1 MEVIKR
7 DGQTIENFDKT
18 KIYNAIMKSMQ
29 HGSGIVRPKIAQEIA
44 DIIEDTFERAK
55 SRPSVAEI
63 EALVF
68 QQLVMKG
75 QILTARSYE
84 SYRAVQAF
92 KKNYTQLDHD
102 IEGIVDGE
110 NKEVT
115 DENSNKNSFIASTQR
130 DLIAGEYSKDYT
142 CRNLLP
148 EDIMYAHDNN
158 IIHFHDADYF
168 LEHIH
173 NCFGSKTRFV
183 TSNGVVSFGEC
194 ANGQE
199 VEVIDKDGV
208 WRKATV
214 KKYGQ
219 QRMQIVTLKSGR
231 TIKEVK
237 CTANHRWI
245 LKDGSVTTNIK
256 PGDQLHLLNE
266 TVNTEPINPYAFCLG
281 FVIGDGTDYIK
292 NTSQGVN
299 VRLCGDKIQYLDMF
313 IKAGYSISKT
323 NYENGDILLLKSGKT
338 FKQRFIENHAWEYM
352 SKNDLISL
360 FNGYYAADGFKG
372 KNGVA
377 TANPYI
383 AQMIRDISALSGYF
397 ITSEKYEVRDT
408 NYKSGAELYTFRFM
422 RSQHTNRNWKVE
434 SINCVDSSKYD
445 AWCVEEPITHSFTL
459 DNGIVTGNCCLVNL
473 DDMLQN
479 GTVINKKMI
488 ESPKSFRVAC
498 TVATQ
503 IVQQVANGQYGGQT
517 ISVSHL
523 APFLRVSKEKIRR
536 KTIKKWER
544 IGMPYTEEMLE
555 NSVMEDLRDEL
566 KDGVQTIQYQIN
578 TFSTCNGQA
587 PFLSIFMY
595 INEKPGYA
603 EETAMIIEEMLRQ
616 RIQGLKNEKGVYI
629 TPSFPKLLYVTDE
642 GNVYPGT
649 KYFYL
654 TRLAAECTA
663 KRMVPDYIS
672 AKIMKEQ
679 YDGEVFP
686 CMGCRSF
693 LTPWKD
699 ENGNYKW
706 YGRFNQGVVTLNLV
720 DVALSAE
727 HNLDS
732 FWEILNNRLQMCYDA
747 LMIRHN
753 RLRDTPTSVSPIHWK
768 YGAISRL
775 KGENFNELLMNG
787 YSTISLGYAG
797 LFECVYALIGES
809 HTTQAGHDLAI
820 MIIKYLNDTCKRWRD
835 ETSIAFSLYGTPL
848 ESTTYKFARSLKE
861 RFGIIENVTDHD
873 YVTNSYHV
881 NVREEISAEDK
892 MLFEAEFQKYSSGG
906 CISYIETC
914 NLSNNI
920 DVAIQL
926 IQFMYEHI
934 RYAELNGK
942 FDYCHE
948 CGYEGEIKIDDN
960 NEWYCPN
967 CGNKDKNKMNVA
979 RRTCG
984 YIGDNFWNYG
994 RTAEIKDRYVHVDNK
1009 ECSLD

>member
-44 DIIEDTFERAK
+44 DIIENTFERAK

-102 IEGIVDGE
+102 IEGIVDGK

-142 CRNLLP
+142 RRNLLP

-173 NCFGSKTRFV
+173 
-183 TSNGVVSFGEC
+183 
-194 ANGQE
+194 
-199 VEVIDKDGV
+199 
-208 WRKATV
+208 
-214 KKYGQ
+214 
-219 QRMQIVTLKSGR
+219 
-231 TIKEVK
+231 
-237 CTANHRWI
+237 
-245 LKDGSVTTNIK
+245 
-256 PGDQLHLLNE
+256 
-266 TVNTEPINPYAFCLG
+266 
-281 FVIGDGTDYIK
+281 
-292 NTSQGVN
+292 
-299 VRLCGDKIQYLDMF
+299 
-313 IKAGYSISKT
+313 
-323 NYENGDILLLKSGKT
+323 
-338 FKQRFIENHAWEYM
+338 
-352 SKNDLISL
+352 
-360 FNGYYAADGFKG
+360 
-372 KNGVA
+372 
-377 TANPYI
+377 
-383 AQMIRDISALSGYF
+383 
-397 ITSEKYEVRDT
+397 
-408 NYKSGAELYTFRFM
+408 
-422 RSQHTNRNWKVE
+422 
-434 SINCVDSSKYD
+434 
-445 AWCVEEPITHSFTL
+445 
-459 DNGIVTGNCCLVNL
+459 NCCLVNL

-555 NSVMEDLRDEL
+555 SSVMEDLKDEL

-642 GNVYPGT
+642 DNVYPGT

-654 TRLAAECTA
+654 TKLAAECTA

-753 RLRDTPTSVSPIHWK
+753 RLRDTPTTVSPIHWK

-775 KGENFNELLMNG
+775 KGENFNELLING

>member
-44 DIIEDTFERAK
+44 DIIENTFERAK

-102 IEGIVDGE
+102 IEGIVDGK

-142 CRNLLP
+142 RRNLLP

-173 NCFGSKTRFV
+173 
-183 TSNGVVSFGEC
+183 
-194 ANGQE
+194 
-199 VEVIDKDGV
+199 
-208 WRKATV
+208 
-214 KKYGQ
+214 
-219 QRMQIVTLKSGR
+219 
-231 TIKEVK
+231 
-237 CTANHRWI
+237 
-245 LKDGSVTTNIK
+245 
-256 PGDQLHLLNE
+256 
-266 TVNTEPINPYAFCLG
+266 
-281 FVIGDGTDYIK
+281 
-292 NTSQGVN
+292 
-299 VRLCGDKIQYLDMF
+299 
-313 IKAGYSISKT
+313 
-323 NYENGDILLLKSGKT
+323 
-338 FKQRFIENHAWEYM
+338 
-352 SKNDLISL
+352 
-360 FNGYYAADGFKG
+360 
-372 KNGVA
+372 
-377 TANPYI
+377 
-383 AQMIRDISALSGYF
+383 
-397 ITSEKYEVRDT
+397 
-408 NYKSGAELYTFRFM
+408 
-422 RSQHTNRNWKVE
+422 
-434 SINCVDSSKYD
+434 
-445 AWCVEEPITHSFTL
+445 
-459 DNGIVTGNCCLVNL
+459 NCCLVNL

-555 NSVMEDLRDEL
+555 SSVMEDLKDEL

-642 GNVYPGT
+642 DNVYPGT

-654 TRLAAECTA
+654 TKLAAECTA

-727 HNLDS
+727 HNLD

-753 RLRDTPTSVSPIHWK
+753 RLRDTPTTVSPIHWK

-775 KGENFNELLMNG
+775 KGENFNELLING

-1009 ECSLD
+1009 ECSLN

>member
-44 DIIEDTFERAK
+44 DIIENTFERAK

-102 IEGIVDGE
+102 IEGIVDGK

-142 CRNLLP
+142 RRNLLP

-173 NCFGSKTRFV
+173 NC
-183 TSNGVVSFGEC
+183 
-194 ANGQE
+194 
-199 VEVIDKDGV
+199 
-208 WRKATV
+208 
-214 KKYGQ
+214 
-219 QRMQIVTLKSGR
+219 
-231 TIKEVK
+231 
-237 CTANHRWI
+237 
-245 LKDGSVTTNIK
+245 
-256 PGDQLHLLNE
+256 
-266 TVNTEPINPYAFCLG
+266 CL
-281 FVIGDGTDYIK
+281 
-292 NTSQGVN
+292 
-299 VRLCGDKIQYLDMF
+299 M
-313 IKAGYSISKT
+313 
-323 NYENGDILLLKSGKT
+323 
-338 FKQRFIENHAWEYM
+338 
-352 SKNDLISL
+352 
-360 FNGYYAADGFKG
+360 
-372 KNGVA
+372 
-377 TANPYI
+377 
-383 AQMIRDISALSGYF
+383 
-397 ITSEKYEVRDT
+397 
-408 NYKSGAELYTFRFM
+408 
-422 RSQHTNRNWKVE
+422 
-434 SINCVDSSKYD
+434 
-445 AWCVEEPITHSFTL
+445 
-459 DNGIVTGNCCLVNL
+459 NL

-555 NSVMEDLRDEL
+555 SSVMEDLKDEL

-642 GNVYPGT
+642 DNVYPGT

-654 TRLAAECTA
+654 TKLAAECTA

-775 KGENFNELLMNG
+775 KGENFNELLING

-809 HTTQAGHDLAI
+809 HTTQVGHDLAI

>member
-44 DIIEDTFERAK
+44 DIIENTFERAK

-102 IEGIVDGE
+102 IEGIVDGK

-142 CRNLLP
+142 RRNLLP

-173 NCFGSKTRFV
+173 
-183 TSNGVVSFGEC
+183 
-194 ANGQE
+194 
-199 VEVIDKDGV
+199 
-208 WRKATV
+208 
-214 KKYGQ
+214 
-219 QRMQIVTLKSGR
+219 
-231 TIKEVK
+231 
-237 CTANHRWI
+237 
-245 LKDGSVTTNIK
+245 
-256 PGDQLHLLNE
+256 
-266 TVNTEPINPYAFCLG
+266 
-281 FVIGDGTDYIK
+281 
-292 NTSQGVN
+292 
-299 VRLCGDKIQYLDMF
+299 
-313 IKAGYSISKT
+313 
-323 NYENGDILLLKSGKT
+323 
-338 FKQRFIENHAWEYM
+338 
-352 SKNDLISL
+352 
-360 FNGYYAADGFKG
+360 
-372 KNGVA
+372 
-377 TANPYI
+377 
-383 AQMIRDISALSGYF
+383 
-397 ITSEKYEVRDT
+397 
-408 NYKSGAELYTFRFM
+408 
-422 RSQHTNRNWKVE
+422 
-434 SINCVDSSKYD
+434 
-445 AWCVEEPITHSFTL
+445 
-459 DNGIVTGNCCLVNL
+459 NCCLVNL

-555 NSVMEDLRDEL
+555 SSVMEDLKDEL

-642 GNVYPGT
+642 DNVYPGT

-654 TRLAAECTA
+654 TKLAVECTA

-775 KGENFNELLMNG
+775 KGENFNELLING

-809 HTTQAGHDLAI
+809 HTTQVGHDLAI

>member
-44 DIIEDTFERAK
+44 DIIENTFERAK

-63 EALVF
+63 ETLVF

-102 IEGIVDGE
+102 IEGIVDGK

-142 CRNLLP
+142 RRNLLP

-173 NCFGSKTRFV
+173 
-183 TSNGVVSFGEC
+183 
-194 ANGQE
+194 
-199 VEVIDKDGV
+199 
-208 WRKATV
+208 
-214 KKYGQ
+214 
-219 QRMQIVTLKSGR
+219 
-231 TIKEVK
+231 
-237 CTANHRWI
+237 
-245 LKDGSVTTNIK
+245 
-256 PGDQLHLLNE
+256 
-266 TVNTEPINPYAFCLG
+266 
-281 FVIGDGTDYIK
+281 
-292 NTSQGVN
+292 
-299 VRLCGDKIQYLDMF
+299 
-313 IKAGYSISKT
+313 
-323 NYENGDILLLKSGKT
+323 
-338 FKQRFIENHAWEYM
+338 
-352 SKNDLISL
+352 
-360 FNGYYAADGFKG
+360 
-372 KNGVA
+372 
-377 TANPYI
+377 
-383 AQMIRDISALSGYF
+383 
-397 ITSEKYEVRDT
+397 
-408 NYKSGAELYTFRFM
+408 
-422 RSQHTNRNWKVE
+422 
-434 SINCVDSSKYD
+434 
-445 AWCVEEPITHSFTL
+445 
-459 DNGIVTGNCCLVNL
+459 NCCLVNL

-555 NSVMEDLRDEL
+555 SSVMEDLKDEL

-642 GNVYPGT
+642 DNVYPGT

-654 TRLAAECTA
+654 TKLAAECTA

-753 RLRDTPTSVSPIHWK
+753 RLRDTPTTVSPIHWK

-775 KGENFNELLMNG
+775 KGENFNELLING

>member
-44 DIIEDTFERAK
+44 DIIENTFERAK

-63 EALVF
+63 EVLVF

-102 IEGIVDGE
+102 IEGIVDGK

-142 CRNLLP
+142 RRNLLP

-173 NCFGSKTRFV
+173 
-183 TSNGVVSFGEC
+183 
-194 ANGQE
+194 
-199 VEVIDKDGV
+199 
-208 WRKATV
+208 
-214 KKYGQ
+214 
-219 QRMQIVTLKSGR
+219 
-231 TIKEVK
+231 
-237 CTANHRWI
+237 
-245 LKDGSVTTNIK
+245 
-256 PGDQLHLLNE
+256 
-266 TVNTEPINPYAFCLG
+266 
-281 FVIGDGTDYIK
+281 
-292 NTSQGVN
+292 
-299 VRLCGDKIQYLDMF
+299 
-313 IKAGYSISKT
+313 
-323 NYENGDILLLKSGKT
+323 
-338 FKQRFIENHAWEYM
+338 
-352 SKNDLISL
+352 
-360 FNGYYAADGFKG
+360 
-372 KNGVA
+372 
-377 TANPYI
+377 
-383 AQMIRDISALSGYF
+383 
-397 ITSEKYEVRDT
+397 
-408 NYKSGAELYTFRFM
+408 
-422 RSQHTNRNWKVE
+422 
-434 SINCVDSSKYD
+434 
-445 AWCVEEPITHSFTL
+445 
-459 DNGIVTGNCCLVNL
+459 NCCLVNL

-555 NSVMEDLRDEL
+555 SSVMEDLKDEL

-642 GNVYPGT
+642 DNVYPGT

-654 TRLAAECTA
+654 TKLAAECTA

-753 RLRDTPTSVSPIHWK
+753 RLRDTPTTVSPIHWK

-775 KGENFNELLMNG
+775 KGENFNELLING

-1009 ECSLD
+1009 ECSLDWGEDGNR

>member
-102 IEGIVDGE
+102 IEGIVDGK

-142 CRNLLP
+142 RRNLLP

-173 NCFGSKTRFV
+173 
-183 TSNGVVSFGEC
+183 
-194 ANGQE
+194 
-199 VEVIDKDGV
+199 
-208 WRKATV
+208 
-214 KKYGQ
+214 
-219 QRMQIVTLKSGR
+219 
-231 TIKEVK
+231 
-237 CTANHRWI
+237 
-245 LKDGSVTTNIK
+245 
-256 PGDQLHLLNE
+256 
-266 TVNTEPINPYAFCLG
+266 
-281 FVIGDGTDYIK
+281 
-292 NTSQGVN
+292 
-299 VRLCGDKIQYLDMF
+299 
-313 IKAGYSISKT
+313 
-323 NYENGDILLLKSGKT
+323 
-338 FKQRFIENHAWEYM
+338 
-352 SKNDLISL
+352 
-360 FNGYYAADGFKG
+360 
-372 KNGVA
+372 
-377 TANPYI
+377 
-383 AQMIRDISALSGYF
+383 
-397 ITSEKYEVRDT
+397 
-408 NYKSGAELYTFRFM
+408 
-422 RSQHTNRNWKVE
+422 
-434 SINCVDSSKYD
+434 
-445 AWCVEEPITHSFTL
+445 
-459 DNGIVTGNCCLVNL
+459 NCCLVNL

-555 NSVMEDLRDEL
+555 SSVMEDLKDEL

-642 GNVYPGT
+642 DNVYPGT

-654 TRLAAECTA
+654 TKLAAECTA

-967 CGNKDKNKMNVA
+967 CGNRDKNKMNVA

>member
-44 DIIEDTFERAK
+44 DIIENTFERAK

-63 EALVF
+63 EVLVF

-102 IEGIVDGE
+102 IEGIVDGK

-142 CRNLLP
+142 RRNLLP

-173 NCFGSKTRFV
+173 
-183 TSNGVVSFGEC
+183 
-194 ANGQE
+194 
-199 VEVIDKDGV
+199 
-208 WRKATV
+208 
-214 KKYGQ
+214 
-219 QRMQIVTLKSGR
+219 
-231 TIKEVK
+231 
-237 CTANHRWI
+237 
-245 LKDGSVTTNIK
+245 
-256 PGDQLHLLNE
+256 
-266 TVNTEPINPYAFCLG
+266 
-281 FVIGDGTDYIK
+281 
-292 NTSQGVN
+292 
-299 VRLCGDKIQYLDMF
+299 
-313 IKAGYSISKT
+313 
-323 NYENGDILLLKSGKT
+323 
-338 FKQRFIENHAWEYM
+338 
-352 SKNDLISL
+352 
-360 FNGYYAADGFKG
+360 
-372 KNGVA
+372 
-377 TANPYI
+377 
-383 AQMIRDISALSGYF
+383 
-397 ITSEKYEVRDT
+397 
-408 NYKSGAELYTFRFM
+408 
-422 RSQHTNRNWKVE
+422 
-434 SINCVDSSKYD
+434 
-445 AWCVEEPITHSFTL
+445 
-459 DNGIVTGNCCLVNL
+459 NCCLVNL

-555 NSVMEDLRDEL
+555 SSVMEDLKDEL

-642 GNVYPGT
+642 DNVYPGT

-654 TRLAAECTA
+654 TKLAAECTA

-753 RLRDTPTSVSPIHWK
+753 RLRDTPTTVSPIHWK

-775 KGENFNELLMNG
+775 KGENFNELLING

>member
-44 DIIEDTFERAK
+44 DIIENTFERAK

-102 IEGIVDGE
+102 IEGIVDGK

-142 CRNLLP
+142 RRNLLP

-173 NCFGSKTRFV
+173 
-183 TSNGVVSFGEC
+183 
-194 ANGQE
+194 
-199 VEVIDKDGV
+199 
-208 WRKATV
+208 
-214 KKYGQ
+214 
-219 QRMQIVTLKSGR
+219 
-231 TIKEVK
+231 
-237 CTANHRWI
+237 
-245 LKDGSVTTNIK
+245 
-256 PGDQLHLLNE
+256 
-266 TVNTEPINPYAFCLG
+266 
-281 FVIGDGTDYIK
+281 
-292 NTSQGVN
+292 
-299 VRLCGDKIQYLDMF
+299 
-313 IKAGYSISKT
+313 
-323 NYENGDILLLKSGKT
+323 
-338 FKQRFIENHAWEYM
+338 
-352 SKNDLISL
+352 
-360 FNGYYAADGFKG
+360 
-372 KNGVA
+372 
-377 TANPYI
+377 
-383 AQMIRDISALSGYF
+383 
-397 ITSEKYEVRDT
+397 
-408 NYKSGAELYTFRFM
+408 
-422 RSQHTNRNWKVE
+422 
-434 SINCVDSSKYD
+434 
-445 AWCVEEPITHSFTL
+445 
-459 DNGIVTGNCCLVNL
+459 NCCLVNL

-555 NSVMEDLRDEL
+555 SSVMEDLKDEL

-642 GNVYPGT
+642 DNVYPGT

-654 TRLAAECTA
+654 TKLAAECTA

-727 HNLDS
+727 HNLD

-775 KGENFNELLMNG
+775 KGENFNELLING

>member
-44 DIIEDTFERAK
+44 DIIENTFERAK

-102 IEGIVDGE
+102 IEGIVDGK

-142 CRNLLP
+142 RRNLLP

-173 NCFGSKTRFV
+173 
-183 TSNGVVSFGEC
+183 
-194 ANGQE
+194 
-199 VEVIDKDGV
+199 
-208 WRKATV
+208 
-214 KKYGQ
+214 
-219 QRMQIVTLKSGR
+219 
-231 TIKEVK
+231 
-237 CTANHRWI
+237 
-245 LKDGSVTTNIK
+245 
-256 PGDQLHLLNE
+256 
-266 TVNTEPINPYAFCLG
+266 
-281 FVIGDGTDYIK
+281 
-292 NTSQGVN
+292 
-299 VRLCGDKIQYLDMF
+299 
-313 IKAGYSISKT
+313 
-323 NYENGDILLLKSGKT
+323 
-338 FKQRFIENHAWEYM
+338 
-352 SKNDLISL
+352 
-360 FNGYYAADGFKG
+360 
-372 KNGVA
+372 
-377 TANPYI
+377 
-383 AQMIRDISALSGYF
+383 
-397 ITSEKYEVRDT
+397 
-408 NYKSGAELYTFRFM
+408 
-422 RSQHTNRNWKVE
+422 
-434 SINCVDSSKYD
+434 
-445 AWCVEEPITHSFTL
+445 
-459 DNGIVTGNCCLVNL
+459 NCCLVNL

-555 NSVMEDLRDEL
+555 SSVMEDLKDEL

-642 GNVYPGT
+642 DNVYPGT

-654 TRLAAECTA
+654 TKLAAECTA

-775 KGENFNELLMNG
+775 KGENFNELLING

-926 IQFMYEHI
+926 IQFMYKHI

>member
-44 DIIEDTFERAK
+44 DIIENTFERAK

-63 EALVF
+63 ETLVF

-102 IEGIVDGE
+102 IEGIVDGK

-142 CRNLLP
+142 RRNLLP

-173 NCFGSKTRFV
+173 
-183 TSNGVVSFGEC
+183 
-194 ANGQE
+194 
-199 VEVIDKDGV
+199 
-208 WRKATV
+208 
-214 KKYGQ
+214 
-219 QRMQIVTLKSGR
+219 
-231 TIKEVK
+231 
-237 CTANHRWI
+237 
-245 LKDGSVTTNIK
+245 
-256 PGDQLHLLNE
+256 
-266 TVNTEPINPYAFCLG
+266 
-281 FVIGDGTDYIK
+281 
-292 NTSQGVN
+292 
-299 VRLCGDKIQYLDMF
+299 
-313 IKAGYSISKT
+313 
-323 NYENGDILLLKSGKT
+323 
-338 FKQRFIENHAWEYM
+338 
-352 SKNDLISL
+352 
-360 FNGYYAADGFKG
+360 
-372 KNGVA
+372 
-377 TANPYI
+377 
-383 AQMIRDISALSGYF
+383 
-397 ITSEKYEVRDT
+397 
-408 NYKSGAELYTFRFM
+408 
-422 RSQHTNRNWKVE
+422 
-434 SINCVDSSKYD
+434 
-445 AWCVEEPITHSFTL
+445 
-459 DNGIVTGNCCLVNL
+459 NCCLVNL

-555 NSVMEDLRDEL
+555 SSVMEDLKDEL

-642 GNVYPGT
+642 DNVYPGT

-654 TRLAAECTA
+654 TKLAAECTA

-775 KGENFNELLMNG
+775 KGENFNELLING

-809 HTTQAGHDLAI
+809 HTTQVGHDLAI